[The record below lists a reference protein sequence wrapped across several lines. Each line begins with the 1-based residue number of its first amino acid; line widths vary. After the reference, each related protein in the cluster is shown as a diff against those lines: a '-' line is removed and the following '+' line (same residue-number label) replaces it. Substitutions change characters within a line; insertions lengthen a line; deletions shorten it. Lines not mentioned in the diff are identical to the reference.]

1 MYGFTGAH
9 IVVDVVGWI
18 RKQTN
23 NVFMCDVR
31 GFCIEREEG
40 KCWGSED
47 LFITAGV
54 MPISRCFRDWR
65 KVNSLLILGE
75 RVSLLPF

>member
-23 NVFMCDVR
+23 NVLCAMCEV
-31 GFCIEREEG
+31 FVSKE
-40 KCWGSED
+40 K
-47 LFITAGV
+47 
-54 MPISRCFRDWR
+54 
-65 KVNSLLILGE
+65 KVNAEAVRICSLPRG
-75 RVSLLPF
+75 